1 MARKRIDKT
10 DAILKA
16 AAKIFAEYGFA
27 GAKISEIAREAGVAD
42 GTIYLYF
49 QNKEDILHT
58 LFSTS
63 LEDFVGQLKEK
74 LKNAKSP
81 ADALRIVCEHWFG
94 FLEENVYLAQLNLV
108 ELRQHSTGERRK
120 QLNEY
125 IRPFFE
131 IIEEIIRQGIEDG
144 SFRPGLD
151 IRHTRRL
158 IFGAMDQIVSSW
170 VVSGRKYSLTALIPS
185 TCEFILEG
193 LQK

>member
-1 MARKRIDKT
+1 MARRRIDKT

-16 AAKIFAEYGFA
+16 AAKIFAVNGFN
-27 GAKISEIAREAGVAD
+27 GAKISEIAKEAGVAD

-58 LFSTS
+58 LFRST
-63 LEDFVGQLKEK
+63 LEDFVGRLKER
-74 LKNAKSP
+74 LQQAKSP

-94 FLEENVYLAQLNLV
+94 FMEENVYLAHLNLV
-108 ELRQHSTGERRK
+108 ELREHISGERRK
-120 QLNEY
+120 KLNEY
-125 IRPFFE
+125 IWPFFE
-131 IIEEIIRQGIEDG
+131 IIEGIIRQGIEDG

-158 IFGAMDQIVSSW
+158 IFGAMDQIVASW

-185 TCEFILEG
+185 TCEFIIKG